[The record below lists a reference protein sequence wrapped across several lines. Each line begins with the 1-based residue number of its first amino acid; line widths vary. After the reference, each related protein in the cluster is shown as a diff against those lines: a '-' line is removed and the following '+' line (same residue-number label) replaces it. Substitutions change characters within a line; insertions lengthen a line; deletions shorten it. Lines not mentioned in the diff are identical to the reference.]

1 MAIFSKIAM
10 YLMAAFF
17 TYAGVSHFKSPKFF
31 LKIMPPYIPAH
42 EFMVA
47 ASGVAEIV
55 LGLGLL
61 FPQTRMWAAWGIIAL
76 LIVVFPANVYMAYG
90 ERFQA
95 MSPWIRWGRLPLQA
109 VLIWWA
115 YQYTK

>member
-1 MAIFSKIAM
+1 MALFSKIAM
-10 YLMAAFF
+10 YVMSAFF
-17 TYAGVSHFKSPKFF
+17 TYAGVSHFRNPKFF
-31 LKIMPPYIPAH
+31 LKIMPPFIPAH

-61 FPQTRMWAAWGIIAL
+61 FPQTRAWAAWGIIAL
-76 LIVVFPANVYMAYG
+76 LIVVFPANIYMAYADK
-90 ERFQA
+90 FQA
-95 MSPWIRWGRLPLQA
+95 LSPWIRWGRLPIQGL
-109 VLIWWA
+109 LIWWA